1 MASKL
6 NSRLLRVLA
15 VSIMLLFM
23 VGAGSEKKTLLPICD
38 KIVAGSIKD
47 QPIAVI
53 SSNNIP
59 LSTSSGEETGTT
71 QAVSEFVEP
80 VKPIRPNKPPEPQ
93 YNMEEVELLALL
105 MLCEAEGESE
115 YGRRLV
121 IDTVLNRVDSDKFP
135 NTITEVIY
143 QKSGRCVQYE
153 PMHSNRRYQVT
164 VKDSDIELVKSEL
177 LKRTNYYVA
186 YFRTGRYTGGPYTY
200 GLFKEGHH
208 YFSAI
213 KN

>member
-1 MASKL
+1 MTSRL
-6 NSRLLRVLA
+6 NSRLLSVLA

-23 VGAGSEKKTLLPICD
+23 IGEGSEPKASIPVFY

-47 QPIAVI
+47 QPIVVI
-53 SSNNIP
+53 SSNTIP
-59 LSTSSGEETGTT
+59 ISTSTGTEEPIY
-71 QAVSEFVEP
+71 QEFVEP
-80 VKPIRPNKPPEPQ
+80 VRPTRPIKPPEPKF
-93 YNMEEVELLALL
+93 NMTEVKLLALL

-121 IDTVLNRVDSDKFP
+121 IDTVLNRVDSDRFP

-143 QKSGRCVQYE
+143 QKSGRYVQYE
-153 PMHSNRRYQVT
+153 PMYTNRQYQVT

-177 LKRTNYYVA
+177 LNRTNYDVA
-186 YFRTGRYTGGPYTY
+186 YFRTGHYTGGIYTRA
-200 GLFKEGHH
+200 LFKEGHH

-213 KN
+213 KK

>member
-1 MASKL
+1 MTSRL

-23 VGAGSEKKTLLPICD
+23 VGEGSEQKALLSTSD

-53 SSNNIP
+53 SSNDIP
-59 LSTSSGEETGTT
+59 MSTSSNEETEPI
-71 QAVSEFVEP
+71 QEAPEFVEP
-80 VKPIRPNKPPEPQ
+80 VKPTRPTKPPEPQ
-93 YNMEEVELLALL
+93 FNMEEVKLLALL

-121 IDTVLNRVDSDKFP
+121 IDTVLNRVDSDRFP
-135 NTITEVIY
+135 NTITDVIY
-143 QKSGRCVQYE
+143 QKSGRYVQYE
-153 PMHSNRRYQVT
+153 PMYSNRQYQVT
-164 VKDSDIELVKSEL
+164 IKDSDIELVKSEL
-177 LKRTNYYVA
+177 LKRTNYEVT
-186 YFRTGRYTGGPYTY
+186 YFRTGRYTGGPYVY